1 LVPLDASPSGASAL
15 PYAQLMSSRM
25 GVDVELFHAL
35 PSLADRMRLL
45 LDGGFGGAP
54 ATREI
59 ARSILAFDQMERI
72 QARVRE
78 AAQEKLEQMA
88 ATFPA
93 GSGTTVR
100 SVVSEGQ
107 PAEAIATEAAKSPG
121 TLLIM
126 ASHGRPGS
134 VRWWLGSVTDKV
146 IHLSSAPTLVVP
158 PREGDT
164 GAPARIDE
172 IVLPL
177 DGSVLA
183 EAAIPHAAFLA
194 KTFHA
199 PVHVLQAVY
208 LEETWWGGLGQ
219 DELNEPIAEAQKYAR
234 KYVEDV
240 VLRLQGQGVEK
251 ADGEVAHAHPV
262 MTISDAAERCSHPL
276 IVMSTRGHGGMAR
289 ITMGSVTNRCL
300 HQSAA
305 PILLVH
311 P

>member
-1 LVPLDASPSGASAL
+1 
-15 PYAQLMSSRM
+15 MSSRM

-45 LDGGFGGAP
+45 LDGGFGSAP
-54 ATREI
+54 ATQEI
-59 ARSILAFDQMERI
+59 ARSILAFDQMESI

-100 SVVSEGQ
+100 SVVGEGQ

-164 GAPARIDE
+164 GTPTRIDE
-172 IVLPL
+172 IILPL

-194 KTFHA
+194 KTFQA
-199 PVHVLQAVY
+199 PVRVLQAVH

-219 DELNEPIAEAQKYAR
+219 EDLNGPIAEVKKYAR

-240 VLRLQGQGVEK
+240 AQRLRADGVEK
-251 ADGEVAHAHPV
+251 ADAEVAQAHPAV
-262 MTISDAAERCSHPL
+262 AISDAAANYAQPL
-276 IVMSTRGHGGMAR
+276 IVMSTHGHGGMAR
-289 ITMGSVTNRCL
+289 VTRGSVTNRCL
-300 HQSAA
+300 HQGMA
-305 PILLVH
+305 PILLVR